1 MAYLQV
7 TPKAQSYYNTNLR
20 IYSMKKSIVF
30 IICILWVQII
40 YSQNIIISGFIKDKE
55 SHEPLIGADIFDSK
69 LQKGTVTNS
78 FGYYSISFKR
88 GDSIDLIYSYIG
100 YDYVEFHSL
109 AKSHLNKDVYLQ
121 TNNLLKTVEVTASRR
136 IEERTSISMLSIPL
150 KQIKTMPALMG
161 ETDIM
166 RSFQLMP
173 GVQGGKEGSSG
184 IYVRGGSPDQ
194 NLFLL
199 DDIPLYYVSHIGGF
213 ISTFDPNAIS
223 HVKLYKGGFP
233 ARYGGR
239 LSSVVDIRMKNG
251 NKQKTSGEIAIGTLS
266 MKFSL
271 EGPIKKDS
279 SSYFL
284 SLRRCNI
291 DLVTRI
297 LSLYDS
303 DGDAMG
309 GYTFYDLY
317 GKYHKIFKNSDRF
330 YFNFYSGRDNVFT
343 HVDDKSTVPGTNSYK
358 IHNTVKWGNT
368 MASLRYNH
376 IFHPKLFGNLTLAYT
391 QYRYQTKFESEVK
404 EYESNSY
411 RDNSSLMFS
420 SLVNDLILK
429 ADFDYYPYNKHKIKF
444 GFSGIYHAFKPGTSY
459 YSNDNLDNNNS
470 NIANPSDIHAYEINA
485 YLEDEFR
492 IAKNLTSNI
501 GLRYSQYILSGKTF
515 LSFQPRIN
523 INYLFKDSY
532 SIKASYVQMKQYIH
546 LLSKSGA
553 GMPSDLWIP
562 ATKLLKPEE
571 SSQVT
576 LGFAHTI
583 AAKFPIELSVE
594 AYYKTMKNLIEYKE
608 ASSFFG
614 NNEDWEDQVET
625 NGKAVVYGI
634 EVLVQKK
641 EGRTTGWIGYSLSKN
656 ERAFANINNG
666 HPYPYRY
673 DRRHDFSIVINHE
686 FSESIVFSAS
696 WVYQTGNAITLAN
709 NHYQI
714 INHDS
719 YSDNGYVFTDVHLY
733 NGRNAYRM
741 PAFHKLDIS
750 VSFIKKKKRGVRT
763 WVIGVYNAY
772 SRYNPY
778 YLYYKYDKVD
788 EKIKLYQYSL
798 FPIIP
803 SITYSY
809 KF

>member
-1 MAYLQV
+1 
-7 TPKAQSYYNTNLR
+7 
-20 IYSMKKSIVF
+20 MKKNIVF
-30 IICILWVQII
+30 ICCILWVQII

-55 SHEPLIGADIFDSK
+55 SHEPLIGANIYDSK
-69 LQKGTVTNS
+69 LQIGTVTNS

-88 GDSIDLIYSYIG
+88 GDSIRLTYSYIG
-100 YDYVEFHSL
+100 YNDVEFYSL
-109 AKSHLNKDVYLQ
+109 AKSHLNKDVYLR

-303 DGDAMG
+303 NGDAMG

-343 HVDDKSTVPGTNSYK
+343 HVDDKSAVPGTNSYK

-429 ADFDYYPYNKHKIKF
+429 ADFDYYPYSKQKIKF

-470 NIANPSDIHAYEINA
+470 NIANPSDIYAYEINA

-492 IAKNLTSNI
+492 IAKDLTSNI
-501 GLRYSQYILSGKTF
+501 GLRYSQYMLSGKTF
-515 LSFQPRIN
+515 FSFQPRIN

-608 ASSFFG
+608 VSSFFG

-634 EVLVQKK
+634 EVLIQKK

-656 ERAFANINNG
+656 ERTFANINNG
-666 HPYPYRY
+666 HSYPYRY

-686 FSESIVFSAS
+686 FAENIVFSAS

-719 YSDNGYVFTDVHLY
+719 YSDNGYIFTDVHLY
-733 NGRNAYRM
+733 NGRNVYRM

-750 VSFIKKKKRGVRT
+750 VSFIKKKKRGIRT

-778 YLYYKYDKVD
+778 YLYYKYDKAD

-803 SITYSY
+803 SITYSF